1 MHVIYWCMCVY
12 VCLRNYR
19 ARGFACVRVRV
30 SRKYDYVLVLPLSR
44 VALSCVRAHELL
56 RGLACVRSC
65 VHACIRV
72 CVRVCASDTPAEF
85 IRPICNDF
93 WSQCCCAAHEEHTK
107 QIKQAHFHS
116 IILSSHC
123 STKSCALQ
131 HQHPLTNGFSY
142 APSFCENAKLES
154 SNEYAQE
161 RISPSIFSIVA
172 IFPYSESA
180 YGRGKFEKAFTEFSA
195 SNLKKLS
202 SMRANFMSLIGTIY
216 CILAFSFSVGRAEVD
231 VVDNL
236 HLPIGNKVFQDS
248 IVL

>member
-1 MHVIYWCMCVY
+1 
-12 VCLRNYR
+12 
-19 ARGFACVRVRV
+19 
-30 SRKYDYVLVLPLSR
+30 
-44 VALSCVRAHELL
+44 
-56 RGLACVRSC
+56 
-65 VHACIRV
+65 
-72 CVRVCASDTPAEF
+72 
-85 IRPICNDF
+85 
-93 WSQCCCAAHEEHTK
+93 
-107 QIKQAHFHS
+107 
-116 IILSSHC
+116 
-123 STKSCALQ
+123 LQ
-131 HQHPLTNGFSY
+131 HQHPLTKSFSY

-161 RISPSIFSIVA
+161 RISPSIFSIVV
-172 IFPYSESA
+172 FLYSESA
-180 YGRGKFEKAFTEFSA
+180 YGRGKFEKAFIEFSA